1 MMKQGIDLRSLVIG
15 LLLGICTILMA
26 AQYQRTYGQSC
37 QYQIVTAKSTWVI
50 DTSTGDVWQIYGL
63 YNETDTCSFKW
74 YYAGNPSS
82 KGSYAKDSS
91 GKSDDCEE
99 QERQTSSY

>member
-1 MMKQGIDLRSLVIG
+1 MIKQGIDWRSLVIG

-26 AQYQRTYGQSC
+26 AQYQKTSGQNC
-37 QYQIVTAKSTWVI
+37 QYQIVTSKSTWVI

-63 YNETDTCSFKW
+63 YDENDTCSFKW

-82 KGSYAKDSS
+82 KGSHAKDSYT
-91 GKSDDCEE
+91 K
-99 QERQTSSY
+99 SSYN